1 MYWRK
6 IFLLVFL
13 LFFFINCGQKS
24 DVVNLKMGHGLDTS
38 HPVHKAMLFMAKK
51 AAEKSEGKLTIDV
64 YPSEQLGNEKEML
77 EQLQMGSVAMTK
89 VSSSVL
95 ESFVDEMRVFALPYL
110 FRDDS
115 HKWKVFNGPIG
126 KQLLAA
132 GESKGL
138 KGLVYYDAGARSFYT
153 VDRPIKHPDDLDGLK
168 IRTQQSPMAMK
179 LIKSLGGSATPISW
193 GELYTSLQQGVVDG
207 AENNPPSLFTARHYE
222 VCKHYSLDQH
232 TMVPDVVLIST
243 AVWKKLKPEL
253 QDILMESATESVPYQ
268 IELWNAFVEECMN
281 EMTQQGLQ
289 VYKPDKAS
297 FKARAKTIWQ
307 EFEGTKIGELAQNI
321 QEVK

>member
-6 IFLLVFL
+6 LFLLVFL

-24 DVVNLKMGHGLDTS
+24 DMVNLKMGHGLDTS

-268 IELWNAFVEECMN
+268 IELWNAFVKECMN

-289 VYKPDKAS
+289 VYKPDKAP